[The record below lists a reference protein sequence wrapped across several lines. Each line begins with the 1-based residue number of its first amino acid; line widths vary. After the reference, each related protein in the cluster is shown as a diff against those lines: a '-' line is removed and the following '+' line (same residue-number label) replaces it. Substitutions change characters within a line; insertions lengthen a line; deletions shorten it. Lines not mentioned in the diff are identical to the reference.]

1 MNRRKLYG
9 FLIVGLAFIGIVDST
24 YVAINSLQ
32 KFIVPCGIAQGCDE
46 VLNSPYAR
54 VGGVSIAWGGFLFY
68 VCNAL
73 GGMFVAS
80 GFAGVLRWTLLA
92 SFVAFLYTL
101 YLLYLQ
107 AFVIQAFCDYC
118 LLSATLVTLI
128 LAIHLL
134 VQPWRS

>member
-1 MNRRKLYG
+1 MIRRKICGY
-9 FLIVGLAFIGIVDST
+9 LIAGLAFVGMVDSA
-24 YVAINSLQ
+24 YVAINSVQ

-54 VGGVSIAWGGFLFY
+54 VAGFSIAWGGLLFY

-73 GGMFVAS
+73 GGMFAAF
-80 GFAGVLRWTLLA
+80 GFGNVLRWTFPASLL
-92 SFVAFLYTL
+92 SFVFTL
-101 YLLYLQ
+101 YLIYLQ

-128 LAIHLL
+128 FIIHLL
-134 VQPWRS
+134 VQPWRG